1 MAQRRVDSPN
11 TPGKAFEMPDF
22 SFEDAALARGLGVI
36 CGIDEAGR
44 GPWAGPVVAGAV
56 ILDRATLPEDL
67 IRGLDD
73 SKKLKP
79 ARREALFERLAPH
92 ARIGVGLA
100 GVAEIDA
107 VNILQATMLAMGRA
121 VDDLGGKDN
130 GGPPGFALVDGN
142 REPDLPVPVQCVVRG
157 DGKSLSIAAASIV
170 AKVTRDR
177 IMADLAVTYPAYGWE
192 RNAGYGTPQHQAALA
207 AHGVTPEH
215 RKSYAPIRKI
225 LGL

>member
-1 MAQRRVDSPN
+1 
-11 TPGKAFEMPDF
+11 MPDF
-22 SFEDAALARGLGVI
+22 SYEDAALARGFDVI

-56 ILDRATLPEDL
+56 VLDRTGLPDDL
-67 IRGLDD
+67 IQGLDD

-79 ARREALFERLAPH
+79 ARREELLERLSPH
-92 ARIGVGLA
+92 VRIGIGRA
-100 GVAEIDA
+100 DVAEIDE
-107 VNILQATMLAMGRA
+107 VNILQATMRAMARA
-121 VDDLGGKDN
+121 VDDLGGGDWA
-130 GGPPGFALVDGN
+130 GRPALALVDGN
-142 REPDLPVPVQCVVRG
+142 REPELAFEAECVEKG

-177 IMADLAVTYPAYGWE
+177 IMADLARTYPDYGWQ
-192 RNAGYGTPQHQAALA
+192 RNAGYGTREHQDALA

-215 RKSYAPIRKI
+215 RRSYAPIKKI